1 MVLTQA
7 TPIAK
12 RFMDAIQSCG
22 LAVVD
27 SRALTGGFHA
37 RHGDWVMRVRFW
49 REITRED
56 DGTVCQCLLR
66 APCTPMPGH
75 MTQSPCL
82 KVFKFRVNRF
92 ES

>member
-22 LAVVD
+22 LAINE
-27 SRALTGGFHA
+27 SAALPSGLHA

-49 REITRED
+49 REITRD
-56 DGTVCQCLLR
+56 R
-66 APCTPMPGH
+66 ADSCANALCARLSH
-75 MTQSPCL
+75 QSP
-82 KVFKFRVNRF
+82 VT
-92 ES
+92 

>member
-37 RHGDWVMRVRFW
+37 RHGDWAMRVRFW
-49 REITRED
+49 REITRAIAEK
-56 DGTVCQCLLR
+56 CAECFLR
-66 APCTPMPGH
+66 APFAPKPGH

-82 KVFKFRVNRF
+82 KVVRPHTI
-92 ES
+92 